1 MVRGESMDDR
11 IPRRKV
17 DNREKVHLRKMVR
30 SLVTSL
36 ESFQDE
42 VLVVLDDM
50 KDLVGQINDVS
61 DKLDKTLGGRLCED
75 HHAFPT
81 SRSLTKN
88 NNNET
93 HHYVNVDL
101 IPKIKHIEEK
111 INSKMC
117 SKQLNYEDQCINHN
131 GFTKSA
137 KKEANTKPNRPN
149 SFINDIPVENQMKL
163 EDNALIGIKQDHVL
177 DSIESPMLDFSYL
190 GMNQTDNRPKWG
202 RSISLPVNVKS
213 RSVSPLRFP
222 SNNDSNK
229 IDRIHSDIL
238 TPTAVCYAE
247 LKKPN
252 VITRSMSSSISEDVF
267 HDLNTSTLDT
277 GTTVKSNNSSSIISS
292 NISID
297 GDLYERRLDDELENI
312 LEASDDSLM
321 IESSDVSMET
331 SSNSHTD
338 TYSDNGMYEM
348 NTWTSFTLSHLT
360 ESTRSSESFVSDTP
374 SDIIN
379 DNVWPPNV
387 GNIFSN
393 SMLVRKLSKH
403 LDNDE
408 IHSLNLDMKK

>member
-1 MVRGESMDDR
+1 MDDL

-30 SLVTSL
+30 SLVTNL
-36 ESFQDE
+36 ESFQEE
-42 VLVVLDDM
+42 VLVVLNDM
-50 KDLVGQINDVS
+50 KDLVGQIDNVS
-61 DKLDKTLGGRLCED
+61 TKLDKTFGERLWKD
-75 HHAFPT
+75 QNAIQK
-81 SRSLTKN
+81 SRSLTKIN
-88 NNNET
+88 HDET

-117 SKQLNYEDQCINHN
+117 SKQMSCADQCIKLN
-131 GFTKSA
+131 GITISA
-137 KKEANTKPNRPN
+137 EKETNMKPNRPK
-149 SFINDIPVENQMKL
+149 SFIKDLPAMNQVKL
-163 EDNALIGIKQDHVL
+163 EDNALHGMKQDQVL
-177 DSIESPMLDFSYL
+177 DSLESPMLDLSNL
-190 GMNQTDNRPKWG
+190 DMNQTDNRPKWG
-202 RSISLPVNVKS
+202 RSISLPINVKS

-222 SNNDSNK
+222 DISVNDSYIK
-229 IDRIHSDIL
+229 DRIHSDIL

-252 VITRSMSSSISEDVF
+252 VTTRSISSSISEDVF
-267 HDLNTSTLDT
+267 HDLNTSTLNT

-331 SSNSHTD
+331 TSNSHTD
-338 TYSDNGMYEM
+338 TYSDNGLYDM

-374 SDIIN
+374 SDIMN

-408 IHSLNLDMKK
+408 IYSLNQDTKK

>member
-1 MVRGESMDDR
+1 MVRGESMDDL

-61 DKLDKTLGGRLCED
+61 DKLDKTLGERLCED
-75 HHAFPT
+75 HHAFPK

-131 GFTKSA
+131 EFTKSA
-137 KKEANTKPNRPN
+137 EKEANTKPNRPN

-213 RSVSPLRFP
+213 RSVSPLRLP

-229 IDRIHSDIL
+229 SDRIHSDIL

-277 GTTVKSNNSSSIISS
+277 GTTVKSNNSSSMISS